1 MAETIMKK
9 TTEEQ
14 KNNTTENVVTPFEKN
29 TGNENATK
37 ETEEKTSGC

>member
-1 MAETIMKK
+1 MAETIMKE

-29 TGNENATK
+29 TENENATK
-37 ETEEKTSGC
+37 RN